1 MTKLLDWLVLA
12 AAWITLLLAVA
23 GLLIAASEW
32 KRRHDTPPPDVD
44 NADDLG

>member
-1 MTKLLDWLVLA
+1 MTKLLDWLWLA

-32 KRRHDTPPPDVD
+32 KRRHD
-44 NADDLG
+44 LG

>member
-1 MTKLLDWLVLA
+1 MTQLLDWLLLA

-32 KRRHDTPPPDVD
+32 KRRHDAPLTDVD